1 MSRGQRVKTG
11 VVGLLERAQERL
23 AKTPGTR
30 TGEAPE
36 LASREARGPLE
47 SGSGPGAASHRS
59 EPPVRRGPAQGGHG
73 AQAPPGQGLQE
84 ILSGVLAR
92 MRIPESEFR
101 RYLDQ
106 HGGALRHIA
115 ERKQY

>member
-23 AKTPGTR
+23 AKAPGAR
-30 TGEAPE
+30 TQEAPE
-36 LASREARGPLE
+36 VASREVALPLDGG
-47 SGSGPGAASHRS
+47 GSGPIEASPLYGVALLKAAM
-59 EPPVRRGPAQGGHG
+59 ELKRRPDKD
-73 AQAPPGQGLQE
+73 LQE

-106 HGGALRHIA
+106 HGGALRNIA

>member
-23 AKTPGTR
+23 AKAPGTG
-30 TGEAPE
+30 TLEATE
-36 LASREARGPLE
+36 AASREAVHPQEGGAGPIEASPLY
-47 SGSGPGAASHRS
+47 GVALLKAAM
-59 EPPVRRGPAQGGHG
+59 ELKRRPDKD
-73 AQAPPGQGLQE
+73 LQE
-84 ILSGVLAR
+84 ILSGVLVR

>member
-23 AKTPGTR
+23 AKAPETR
-30 TGEAPE
+30 TQEAAEPV
-36 LASREARGPLE
+36 SREAALPRADGAGAGPIEASPLY
-47 SGSGPGAASHRS
+47 GVALLKAAM
-59 EPPVRRGPAQGGHG
+59 ELKRRPDKD
-73 AQAPPGQGLQE
+73 LQE

>member
-23 AKTPGTR
+23 AK
-30 TGEAPE
+30 APE
-36 LASREARGPLE
+36 SRTQEAAEPVSREAARPLD
-47 SGSGPGAASHRS
+47 GSAGPGAGPIEASPLYGVALLKAAM
-59 EPPVRRGPAQGGHG
+59 ELKRRPDKD
-73 AQAPPGQGLQE
+73 LQE